1 MGTGRERSFEGTAI
15 RLGLDGDT
23 LLPGPPIGENIVRQK
38 GSEEAVPSAESPQFG
53 SAFPKDASKSMF
65 PGMVPHREAGAARGV
80 FRLRGRKHPQ
90 KYPQIELI
98 ANVRVR

>member
-65 PGMVPHREAGAARGV
+65 PGMAPHREAGAACGGISMAGSKAPPKIPPDRTDSE
-80 FRLRGRKHPQ
+80 R
-90 KYPQIELI
+90 
-98 ANVRVR
+98 